1 MPDPNEQNPNPN
13 DAALLA
19 DVPTLKPAVA
29 DALMDTTA
37 AEVMADPHAVVA
49 KLDVA
54 AAAQPDGVTGVDNE
68 PKPAALLPPFFV
80 RANELAASGLDQSAV
95 LDKLVEETGLPRET
109 VQAALAAG
117 PITWG
122 DALATAGLAQAQPTG
137 ILDSAQAACVNA
149 YRTAEQGYVKEG
161 EPVPAE
167 GVPPAPGE

>member
-1 MPDPNEQNPNPN
+1 MPDPNEQDPNTK
-13 DAALLA
+13 DAELLA

-29 DALMDTTA
+29 DALMATTA
-37 AEVMADPHAVVA
+37 EELMADPQAVVA
-49 KLDVA
+49 KLDA
-54 AAAQPDGVTGVDNE
+54 AAAQPDGLTGVDTA
-68 PKPAALLPPFFV
+68 PPLPPFFS

-122 DALATAGLAQAQPTG
+122 DALAKAGLEQAQPTG

-161 EPVPAE
+161 EPVPAD
-167 GVPPAPGE
+167 GVPPAPGG